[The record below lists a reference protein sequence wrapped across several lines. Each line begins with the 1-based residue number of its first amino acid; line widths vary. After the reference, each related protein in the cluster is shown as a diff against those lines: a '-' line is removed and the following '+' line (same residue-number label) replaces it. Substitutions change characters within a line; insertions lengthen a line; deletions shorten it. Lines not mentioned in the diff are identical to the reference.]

1 MLGAILEEEASTGS
15 VWKGHPEVEKG
26 RRHPRWPDGGG
37 PLEAWGRHREEL
49 VLRVLALMP
58 D

>member
-26 RRHPRWPDGGG
+26 RRRPR
-37 PLEAWGRHREEL
+37 
-49 VLRVLALMP
+49 
-58 D
+58 